1 MHLAPPPSSLLK
13 APHVFPSFSTLTSLD
28 LSLLSFVSLPPN
40 SYIAYSFPNTNHP
53 QTLYS
58 SRNPI
63 LLYVSIL
70 SVSSPPYDPKLPSH
84 SLIIAPQTSPATC
97 LPQTLSPQASF
108 ASLHT
113 SHGPK
118 SPHVAPSFQSNPII
132 PISATYPQPPT
143 SPLPQT
149 LPPHFPSL
157 PYICSENP
165 QPLLPSPLR
174 RQARG
179 LPTFRLGEP
188 FPARRPPGLGL
199 GQLAQRRPLSG
210 SPSPPPPPPP
220 QLASR
225 SLPRVSLLAP
235 LSRFLRA
242 PSFSLFLSSPI
253 PLSQAPSLRRP
264 LSCAS
269 RRTRRPASPQPRVG
283 PGPRA
288 GTRFRGTAGLGEGL
302 GGDAGDDDP
311 GRAGA
316 AGGGRLG
323 GRGRASA
330 GCAGRARAAAGRAA
344 RRAGRAAGASGA
356 AGAAA
361 ARPRRSGRPGE
372 AAGLGRGRARA
383 AVGICSGGRANDRGQ
398 VGGNRGMGAALRGG
412 RTRRRRRRGGD

>member
-28 LSLLSFVSLPPN
+28 LSLLSFVSSPPN

-84 SLIIAPQTSPATC
+84 SLITAPQTSPATC

-113 SHGPK
+113 PHGPK

-210 SPSPPPPPPP
+210 SPSPPPPP
-220 QLASR
+220 R
-225 SLPRVSLLAP
+225 SSP
-235 LSRFLRA
+235 RA
-242 PSFSLFLSSPI
+242 PSLASPSW
-253 PLSQAPSLRRP
+253 PLSPGSSALPPSPSSSLLP
-264 LSCAS
+264 
-269 RRTRRPASPQPRVG
+269 SPSPRLPPSAV
-283 PGPRA
+283 
-288 GTRFRGTAGLGEGL
+288 RFPVRV
-302 GGDAGDDDP
+302 
-311 GRAGA
+311 
-316 AGGGRLG
+316 
-323 GRGRASA
+323 
-330 GCAGRARAAAGRAA
+330 AGRAA
-344 RRAGRAAGASGA
+344 QPARSPASGRGLGPGPVSGGPLA
-356 AGAAA
+356 
-361 ARPRRSGRPGE
+361 SGRG
-372 AAGLGRGRARA
+372 
-383 AVGICSGGRANDRGQ
+383 
-398 VGGNRGMGAALRGG
+398 
-412 RTRRRRRRGGD
+412 